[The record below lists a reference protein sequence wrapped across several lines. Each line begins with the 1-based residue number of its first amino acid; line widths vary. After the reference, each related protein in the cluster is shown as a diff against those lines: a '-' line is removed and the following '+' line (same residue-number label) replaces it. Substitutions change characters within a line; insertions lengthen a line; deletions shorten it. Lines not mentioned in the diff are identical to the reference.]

1 MRAELLSAPSSP
13 SPFRT
18 FAPFFLRVPAVAAG
32 PPALFRVHLIG
43 PAHRRPHS
51 AHAVGHRIRCEA
63 ELVELVLACMW
74 VCAGVDE
81 GVHVGWCGGG

>member
-18 FAPFFLRVPAVAAG
+18 FAPFFL
-32 PPALFRVHLIG
+32 RVHLIG

-74 VCAGVDE
+74 VCAGVGE
-81 GVHVGWCGGG
+81 GVHVGWYGGG